1 MRRTTEEKRQLV
13 MRYQAGESVESICA
27 EEGIARSTRYSWIK
41 SFHVVK
47 SRRGTQVTPHDYD
60 VLKKRV
66 EKLEGIRS

>member
-47 SRRGTQVTPHDYD
+47 PDGER
-60 VLKKRV
+60 K
-66 EKLEGIRS
+66 